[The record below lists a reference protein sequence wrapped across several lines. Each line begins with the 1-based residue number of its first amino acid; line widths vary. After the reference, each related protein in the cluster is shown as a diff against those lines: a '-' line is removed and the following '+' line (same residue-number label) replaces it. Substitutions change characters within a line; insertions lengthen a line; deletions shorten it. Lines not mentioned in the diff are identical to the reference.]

1 MALVS
6 PRRGAWLLAAGRVV
20 LGASILAAPE
30 KITAQWLGEENSKH
44 PAVIDLA
51 RGLAVRDVA
60 LGAAVL
66 WTLDDAV
73 LGPRLQAACAVA
85 DSVDTV
91 ATLIAREH
99 LPRTGVIGTV
109 AIAAGAAI
117 AGFYFSHQLA
127 HAE

>member
-30 KITAQWLGEENSKH
+30 KITAQWLGEENAKN
-44 PAVIDLA
+44 PAVTDLA
-51 RGLAVRDVA
+51 RGLAARDVA

-66 WTLDDAV
+66 WTLEDAV
-73 LGPRLQAACAVA
+73 IGPRLQAACAVA

-91 ATLIAREH
+91 ATLLAREQ
-99 LPRTGVIGTV
+99 LPRKGVLGTIV
-109 AIAAGAAI
+109 IAAGAAL
-117 AGFYFSHQLA
+117 AGFYFSHKLA
-127 HAE
+127 HA

>member
-30 KITAQWLGEENSKH
+30 KITAQWLGEENAKH
-44 PAVIDLA
+44 AAVVDLA

-66 WTLDDAV
+66 WTLDDATI
-73 LGPRLQAACAVA
+73 GPRMQAACAVA

-91 ATLIAREH
+91 ATLLARAD
-99 LPRTGVIGTV
+99 LPRKGVIGTV
-109 AIAAGAAI
+109 AVAAGAAL
-117 AGFYFSHQLA
+117 AGFYLSHQLA
-127 HAE
+127 HA